1 MSDLLLNLAQKPSA
15 RKMIKRLRLPIPMPQ
30 KIRRADG
37 AWLER
42 PLSDQRILLAPAS
55 PALGERVAR
64 ILASAGANV
73 VSQESAGEESVHAV
87 VLDATDLRGPAG
99 LRVLYDSLQPWMRRI
114 HRCGRVVVLG
124 SPSSEAPTATEAAT
138 RAALLGFV
146 KSCSRELGRTGST
159 AQLITLSDGAADRLA
174 PVLRFLLSDR
184 SSFVSGQS
192 YDIDLKAEGSELAT
206 WTRPLDGKTALV
218 TGGARGIGEAICR
231 RFAREGAFVLVV
243 DRPQAEAEGS
253 AVAESIGGAFM
264 GVDVS
269 CETAAET
276 LDSSLRE
283 LYGGVDIVIH
293 NAGITRDK
301 TLAKMSPE
309 AWDQTVAVN
318 LSAITG
324 ITDRLVQGA
333 LRDSGRVIA
342 LSSIAGIAG
351 NAGQTNYSATKAGVI
366 GYVEALAGEVA
377 KRGITINAIAPGFIE
392 TQMTAAIPPMIR
404 EASRR
409 MSALSQGGEPR
420 DVAELALFLASPG
433 AVGLTGRTFRI
444 CGGHI
449 AGA

>member
-1 MSDLLLNLAQKPSA
+1 MSDLLLNIAQKPSA
-15 RKMIKRLRLPIPMPQ
+15 RRIIKRLRLPIPLPQ

-37 AWLER
+37 PWLER
-42 PLSDQRILLAPAS
+42 PLSDQRLLLAPSS
-55 PALGERVAR
+55 PALGEHLAR

-73 VSQESAGEESVHAV
+73 VSQESAGDERVHGV
-87 VLDATDLRGPAG
+87 VLDVTDLRGPAG
-99 LRVLYDSLQPWMRRI
+99 LRVLYDELQPWMRRI
-114 HRCGRVVVLG
+114 HPCGRLTVLG
-124 SPSSEAPTATEAAT
+124 RPVSEAATATEAAT
-138 RAALLGFV
+138 RAALVGFV

-159 AQLITLSDGAADRLA
+159 AQLITVSEGAEDRVG
-174 PVLRFLLSDR
+174 PTLRYLLSDR
-184 SSFVSGQS
+184 SSFVSGQV
-192 YDIDLKAEGSELAT
+192 YAIDALAQGSDLT
-206 WTRPLDGKTALV
+206 SWTRPLEGKTALV

-243 DRPQAEAEGS
+243 DRPQAEAEGT
-253 AVAESIGGAFM
+253 AVAESIHGAFM

-269 CETAAET
+269 CETAVDT

-283 LYGGVDIVIH
+283 LYGGVDIVVH

-324 ITDRLVQGA
+324 ITDRLVDGA
-333 LRDSGRVIA
+333 LRDGGRIIA

-351 NAGQTNYSATKAGVI
+351 NAGQTNYAATKAGVI
-366 GYVEALAGEVA
+366 GYVEALAPQVA
-377 KRGITINAIAPGFIE
+377 QRGITVNAIAPGFIE

-433 AVGLTGRTFRI
+433 AVGLTGGVFRI

>member
-1 MSDLLLNLAQKPSA
+1 MSDLILNIAQKPTA
-15 RKMIKRLRLPIPMPQ
+15 RRMIKRLRLPIPMPQ

-37 AWLER
+37 AWSER
-42 PLSDQRILLAPAS
+42 PLNDQRILLAPQKS
-55 PALGERVAR
+55 ALGER
-64 ILASAGANV
+64 IPQLLAAAGANV
-73 VSQESAGEESVHAV
+73 VSQESAGEDRVDGV
-87 VLDATDLRGPAG
+87 VLDATELRGPG
-99 LRVLYDSLQPWMRRI
+99 QLRVLYDSLQPWMRKI
-114 HRCGRVVVLG
+114 QRCGRLVVVGRPVCEAG
-124 SPSSEAPTATEAAT
+124 SATEAAT

-146 KSCSRELGRTGST
+146 KSCSRELGRSGST
-159 AQLITLSDGAADRLA
+159 AQLVTVAEGQEERLA
-174 PVLRFLLSDR
+174 PVMRYLLSDR
-184 SSFVSGQS
+184 SSFVSGQL
-192 YDIDLKAEGSELAT
+192 YAIDGVARGDALAS
-206 WTRPLDGKTALV
+206 WTRPLEGKTALV

-243 DRPQAEAEGS
+243 DRGEAEAEGN
-253 AVAESIGGAFM
+253 AIADAIGGAFM

-269 CETAAET
+269 SETAAQT
-276 LDSSLRE
+276 LDGALQE
-283 LYGGVDIVIH
+283 LYGGVDIVVH

-318 LSAITG
+318 LSAITA
-324 ITDRLVQGA
+324 ITDGLVGGS
-333 LRDSGRVIA
+333 LRDGGRVIA

-351 NAGQTNYSATKAGVI
+351 NVGQTNYSATKAGVI
-366 GYVEALAGEVA
+366 GYVQALAPEVA
-377 KRGITINAIAPGFIE
+377 ERGITVNAIAPGFIE
-392 TQMTAAIPPMIR
+392 TQMTAAIPTMIR

-433 AVGLTGRTFRI
+433 AVGLTGGVFRI